1 MLTNDKI
8 TDKYNTLRII
18 ENAGEQMNE
27 VKAIYISDENDTDVI
42 DLINRFASL
51 QQLKPTTAIK
61 RYLLRTLPQ
70 AIKNELDNNKLTNSE
85 QESQEKNG
93 TTAY

>member
-1 MLTNDKI
+1 
-8 TDKYNTLRII
+8 
-18 ENAGEQMNE
+18 MNE

-85 QESQEKNG
+85 QESQEKNER
-93 TTAY
+93 